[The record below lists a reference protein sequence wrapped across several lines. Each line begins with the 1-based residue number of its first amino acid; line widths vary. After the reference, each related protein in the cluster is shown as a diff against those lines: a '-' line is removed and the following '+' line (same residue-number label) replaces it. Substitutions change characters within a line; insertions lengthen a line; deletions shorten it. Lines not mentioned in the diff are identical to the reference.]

1 MTYAREGQGTDHHTP
16 LAFGTSATGDLCLHL
31 RPRLGA
37 PLPQLSSSGA
47 APHLGAEGQL
57 EIAAP
62 GNKEVTICASPGA
75 RTPVS

>member
-1 MTYAREGQGTDHHTP
+1 MHGRVRGQTITHLWLLEPLQRATYVCIYGPGSVHP
-16 LAFGTSATGDLCLHL
+16 CPSSA
-31 RPRLGA
+31 PQRL
-37 PLPQLSSSGA
+37 PPT
-47 APHLGAEGQL
+47 LGAEGQL